1 MPSVGCPSARVTE
14 RRHHDACHVDTRL
27 GAVLCRTA
35 WGCAD
40 PLHQSQHP
48 FWDVA
53 HPHHRVVERDDA
65 LERPVHSIELGHRL
79 GVSAG
84 VCRAM
89 EGMVMGAHRVGT
101 LSS

>member
-1 MPSVGCPSARVTE
+1 MMLAMWIPVWGLFYAVQRGDAPIRFIKASILFGTLLTLITELLSVM
-14 RRHHDACHVDTRL
+14 TRL
-27 GAVLCRTA
+27 NA
-35 WGCAD
+35 
-40 PLHQSQHP
+40 P
-48 FWDVA
+48 F
-53 HPHHRVVERDDA
+53 
-65 LERPVHSIELGHRL
+65 IQLGHRL